1 MNGNRSTSAGVSRQG
16 SINNSL
22 AEAEAK
28 KRKIQRACDVCRRK
42 KIKCEGPMQSG
53 SSEKCA
59 HCEEFSLACTYNE
72 QAKRRGPPKGQAKK
86 CDACACRQVVL
97 RALRPAVDF
106 NEYVGPVPDRDDFDI
121 VAYRETLRQQN
132 IPPYPSLKPLQFE
145 HRKESNGSAST
156 SNTHSASPAAGAAS
170 PSNQVLGHSPW
181 KLYERNPSRPP
192 DDDSDVEEEAA
203 AQLSIANSMNQ
214 LEVRDAHWRYHGKAS
229 GAHLMRQFQ
238 DLKGQMG
245 DDSNLIDEI
254 NQIKRL
260 QFWQVPE
267 WELVIANEG
276 LHPLDYSTWPEKGLD
291 QDLIDA
297 YFDHINLHLPLL
309 NRPFFQRQYDSGM
322 WQSNHGFSR
331 VCLMVFANGSRFLDG
346 EFFVYIH
353 ESSTDTGI
361 DPRVYWPKEWSMTEE
376 GQSRLA
382 QDLDGTLRYS
392 AGWRFMRSLLR
403 MGRSIMQGPNL
414 FEFQT
419 QVLICNFLQ
428 GSAVPHLMWIISGF
442 GLRSAQELGIHVR
455 ATLLHADPIER
466 ALYNRAFWCLY
477 HIDRYNC
484 AAIGRSV
491 AIQDTDFDADYP
503 QDVDDEYWD
512 TGDPE
517 KDFKQ
522 PEGKPSRIAAFIQL
536 LKLDHIVGAVLQ
548 TVYAINKL
556 PEQKADIAAQRAL
569 VVELD
574 SALNSWADNVPH
586 ELRWDPSRQDPT
598 LFLQSAVLY
607 VYHYYCQILIHRP
620 FIPTPRNHRTSDLP
634 SLAVCVNAARSICN
648 ITDAALRRGR
658 QEGALPGRAL
668 NVSFMLPSWI
678 SAIILLINI
687 YSGKQ
692 TTSERER
699 AVSDIKRCLAA
710 SRELEVI
717 WRQSG
722 KYTDFLT
729 QLANESGMPTADKV
743 NVSEKRT
750 YSRGESEP
758 TRKEGTGKAGF
769 TSRESFAGDV
779 VSPQE
784 TIRSYVDKSMP
795 APPTPSSEPS
805 ENRNYGL
812 FEMSGMLS
820 NPPASNMPFPS
831 GSQNFTGHMSTPV
844 SNTPDFDAIFQS
856 PSEASVFPMPS
867 QTHPPPP
874 PVHQSQSQSGFKA
887 PFPPSQSNMPSFPS
901 FPAPSVPHSY
911 QQSSIPQGQGTHP
924 LPNLGH
930 MPNLGDGQ
938 GAQNQFYG
946 SLMGMNS
953 FESQLLDMSTTAFGG
968 QEMGAGDGDWWAQL
982 FSDYMGPPPDAQN
995 QNFQNQSLNQS
1006 SHWNAVHRGD

>member
-1 MNGNRSTSAGVSRQG
+1 MNDDPSPFGVSRHN

-28 KRKIQRACDVCRRK
+28 KRRIQRACDVCRRK

-59 HCEEFSLACTYNE
+59 HCEEFNLACTYNE
-72 QAKRRGPPKGQAKK
+72 QAKRRGPPKGYVEIIEQR
-86 CDACACRQVVL
+86 CGRLERILQQ
-97 RALRPAVDF
+97 LRPTVDF
-106 NEYVGPVPDRDDFDI
+106 SEYVGPLPDRDDFDI
-121 VAYRETLRQQN
+121 VAYRESLRQLN
-132 IPPYPSLKPLQFE
+132 IPPYPSLKPLQYE
-145 HRKESNGSAST
+145 HRIESSASGST
-156 SNTHSASPAAGAAS
+156 LTGQSVSPAPGAAS
-170 PSNQVLGHSPW
+170 PPNQILGHSPW
-181 KLYERNPSRPP
+181 RLYERDPVRPP

-203 AQLSIANSMNQ
+203 AQLSIANSMSR
-214 LEVRDAHWRYHGKAS
+214 LDVRDAHWRYHGKAS

-245 DDSNLIDEI
+245 DNTNIIDEI
-254 NQIKRL
+254 NQSKRL

-322 WQSNHGFSR
+322 WQTNHGFSR
-331 VCLMVFANGSRFLDG
+331 VCLMVFANGSRFLD
-346 EFFVYIH
+346 
-353 ESSTDTGI
+353 
-361 DPRVYWPKEWSMTEE
+361 DPRVYWPTEWSMTEE
-376 GQSRLA
+376 GQSRLM

-522 PEGKPSRIAAFIQL
+522 PPGRPSRISAFIQL

-548 TVYAINKL
+548 TIYAINKL

-586 ELRWDPSRQDPT
+586 ELRWDPSRKDHT
-598 LFLQSAVLY
+598 FFLQSAVLY

-620 FIPTPRNHRTSDLP
+620 FIPTPRNQRTSDLP
-634 SLAVCVNAARSICN
+634 SLAICVNAARSICN
-648 ITDAALRRGR
+648 ITDCALKRGR

-692 TTSERER
+692 TTVERER
-699 AVSDIKRCLAA
+699 AVADIKRCLAA
-710 SRELEVI
+710 SKELEVI

-743 NVSEKRT
+743 NVTEKRT
-750 YSRGESEP
+750 FSRGESEP
-758 TRKEGTGKAGF
+758 RCKEGTGKAGDIF
-769 TSRESFAGDV
+769 QGCLGDTVTPESV
-779 VSPQE
+779 
-784 TIRSYVDKSMP
+784 
-795 APPTPSSEPS
+795 PPYTEASLAAATPSSQQS
-805 ENRNYGL
+805 ACRNLGL
-812 FEMSGMLS
+812 LEMSGMLTT
-820 NPPASNMPFPS
+820 PPAPNTSFSPGDQDVSSRLPS
-831 GSQNFTGHMSTPV
+831 VAHTTN
-844 SNTPDFDAIFQS
+844 FDAIFKL
-856 PSEASVFPMPS
+856 PSDATIFPMPS
-867 QTHPPPP
+867 QTHPPPVAPLQAAPQP
-874 PVHQSQSQSGFKA
+874 PPRSGFEA
-887 PFPPSQSNMPSFPS
+887 PFPPPQPSMPSIPDYVPGHAPNLVPTQPS
-901 FPAPSVPHSY
+901 MAH
-911 QQSSIPQGQGTHP
+911 GQGTHP
-924 LPNLGH
+924 LPNLANVHNRGE
-930 MPNLGDGQ
+930 GQ
-938 GAQNQFYG
+938 GAQNQFYD
-946 SLMGMNS
+946 SIMGMNS

-968 QEMGAGDGDWWAQL
+968 QELGTGDGDWWAQM
-982 FSDYMGPPPDAQN
+982 FSDYM
-995 QNFQNQSLNQS
+995 
-1006 SHWNAVHRGD
+1006 